1 MLKIKTDVQVSV
13 VILGVHNISVV
24 CCTKSWIRKLWMRFR
39 FLRLNIVFPDKFS
52 FICFRVDLESHKVQ
66 VGEKERDSLI
76 SLIVKMHD
84 SLDLSE
90 IILAA

>member
-1 MLKIKTDVQVSV
+1 MLKIKTDEQVSV
-13 VILGVHNISVV
+13 VILGIQNMSVS
-24 CCTKSWIRKLWMRFR
+24 CTKSWILKLRMRFWL
-39 FLRLNIVFPDKFS
+39 LRLNISAPNKFS

-90 IILAA
+90 ILSAA

>member
-13 VILGVHNISVV
+13 VILGVHNISVS
-24 CCTKSWIRKLWMRFR
+24 CTKSWIRKLWMRFR

-90 IILAA
+90 IISAA

>member
-13 VILGVHNISVV
+13 VILGVQNISVS
-24 CCTKSWIRKLWMRFR
+24 CTKSWIRKFWKRFR
-39 FLRLNIVFPDKFS
+39 FLRLNIIFPDKFS